1 MPKTDTKPS
10 GDLYV
15 LVVEVRGSAT
25 RPIVVRAN
33 KMDDVTAYGHLVADK
48 SAKAGVTVERVGVS
62 LVGARFVDL
71 TADEK
76 PGVLPA

>member
-15 LVVEVRGSAT
+15 LVVEVRWSVP

-33 KMDDVTAYGHLVADK
+33 KMDDVSAYGHLVADK
-48 SAKAGVTVERVGVS
+48 SARAGVTVERVGVS

-71 TADEK
+71 TEDEK